1 MSFNITDLIK
11 DQLSDQVT
19 GQLGS
24 LLGGSDTQN
33 GSAIAS
39 AIPGLLSGLMNSGS
53 SSSGADSLFNAIND
67 QDDSILDNLGGLLGG
82 SGQSSMMSAGSS
94 VLGSLLGGNGLGSL
108 VSSIA
113 GFSGAGKGPVK
124 SLLGLLAPII
134 FGVIK
139 RKLMGGGGFNV
150 GSLMDMFKGQ
160 KDNIAASVPT
170 GFQLNDFSSNATETV
185 RETANTVQQSANEG
199 KSLIGKLLPLALLI
213 GAALLAYNFFMK
225 DKGSEAVN
233 SATTSVTQSNDIGKE
248 VTSVFGSLTG
258 SLGSITDV
266 DSAKAALPQI
276 GEATNK
282 LGNIAGMLDKLP
294 AAAQGPIKSA
304 IANSITPLKA
314 LIDKVGAIP
323 GVGAVIKPAIEGLA
337 AKLAL
342 FQ

>member
-24 LLGGSDTQN
+24 LLGGSDSQN

-53 SSSGADSLFNAIND
+53 SSSGADSLFNTIND

-82 SGQSSMMSAGSS
+82 SGQSSMMNAGSS
-94 VLGSLLGGNGLGSL
+94 ALGSLLGGNGLGSL

-139 RKLMGGGGFNV
+139 RKLMGGSGGFNV

-160 KDNIAASVPT
+160 KDNIAKSVPS
-170 GFQLNDFSSNATETV
+170 GFQLNDFSSNAAETV
-185 RETANTVQQSANEG
+185 RETVNTTQTEG
-199 KSLIGKLLPLALLI
+199 KSLISKLLPLVLLV

-233 SATTSVTQSNDIGKE
+233 SATTSVTQANDVGSE
-248 VTSVFGSLTG
+248 VKNVFSSLTG
-258 SLGSITDV
+258 SLGSITDA

-276 GEATNK
+276 TGATDK
-282 LGNIAGMLDKLP
+282 LGNIAGMLDKMP
-294 AAAQGPIKSA
+294 EAARAPIKGAISSA
-304 IANSITPLKA
+304 VPQLKS

-323 GVGAVIKPAIEGLA
+323 GVGDIIKPAIEGLA

>member
-24 LLGGSDTQN
+24 LLGGSDAQN

-94 VLGSLLGGNGLGSL
+94 ILGSLLGGGNLGSL

-113 GFSGAGKGPVK
+113 GFSGAGKGSVK

-139 RKLMGGGGFNV
+139 RKLMGGSGDFNV

-160 KDNIAASVPT
+160 KDNIAASMPS
-170 GFQLNDFSSNATETV
+170 GFQLNDFSSNATEAV
-185 RETANTVQQSANEG
+185 RETVNTAQTEG
-199 KSLIGKLLPLALLI
+199 KSMLGKLLPLALLI
-213 GAALLAYNFFMK
+213 GVALLAYNFFMK

-233 SATTSVTQSNDIGKE
+233 SATTSVIQSNNIGKE

-258 SLGSITDV
+258 SLGSITDAA
-266 DSAKAALPQI
+266 SAKAALPQI
-276 GEATNK
+276 GEATDK

-294 AAAQGPIKSA
+294 AAAQAPVKSA
-304 IANSITPLKA
+304 IASSITPLKA

-323 GVGAVIKPAIEGLA
+323 GVGDVIKPAIEGLA

>member
-24 LLGGSDTQN
+24 LLGGSDAQN

-94 VLGSLLGGNGLGSL
+94 ILGSLLGGGNLGSL

-139 RKLMGGGGFNV
+139 RKLMGGSGGFDV
-150 GSLMDMFKGQ
+150 GSLMNMFKGQ
-160 KDNIAASVPT
+160 KDNISASIPS

-185 RETANTVQQSANEG
+185 RETVNTAQTEG
-199 KSLIGKLLPLALLI
+199 KSILGKLLPLALLI
-213 GAALLAYNFFMK
+213 GAGLLAYNFFIK
-225 DKGSEAVN
+225 DKGNAD
-233 SATTSVTQSNDIGKE
+233 SARETTSSVMQANDIGKE
-248 VTSVFGSLTG
+248 VTSVFSTLTG
-258 SLGSITDV
+258 SLGSITDA

-276 GEATNK
+276 TGATDK
-282 LGNIAGMLDKLP
+282 LGSIAGMLDKMP
-294 AAAQGPIKSA
+294 AAAQAPIKSA
-304 IANSITPLKA
+304 IANAITPLKS

-323 GVGAVIKPAIEGLA
+323 GVGDVIKPAIEGLA